1 MRFEFIADRRTKV
14 KTFLKGH
21 DVSKGLLAK
30 VKFKG
35 GNIWVVALSKCHL
48 FIGCGR
54 CGDDWNS

>member
-1 MRFEFIADRRTKV
+1 MRFDFVADRRTKV

-35 GNIWVVALSKCHL
+35 GNILSPPQNL
-48 FIGCGR
+48 FQ
-54 CGDDWNS
+54 